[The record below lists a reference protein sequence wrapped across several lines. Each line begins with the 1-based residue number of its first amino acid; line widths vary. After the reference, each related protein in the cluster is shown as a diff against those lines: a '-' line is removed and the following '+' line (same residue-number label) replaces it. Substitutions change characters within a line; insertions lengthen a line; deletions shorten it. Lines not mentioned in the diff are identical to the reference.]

1 MSACLVYGCPARLHS
16 HASAMCVVSSV
27 MRAHV
32 LRSRPGPAC
41 FVACCALPVLAFSP
55 ALPCPLRDTCP
66 NPNDVSPDLQPA
78 DYEMQTNEI
87 PTSAPGDR
95 APTSE
100 VPSPIKMTNQQA
112 ELEQAAVCAAN
123 ELNLCTNLPCV
134 LDASPALCCTRR
146 TCSAR
151 PCAA

>member
-1 MSACLVYGCPARLHS
+1 
-16 HASAMCVVSSV
+16 

-78 DYEMQTNEI
+78 DYEMQTNEV
-87 PTSAPGDR
+87 PTSAPGDC

-100 VPSPIKMTNQQA
+100 KPAPIKMTNQQ
-112 ELEQAAVCAAN
+112 LDTPVHDGH
-123 ELNLCTNLPCV
+123 CTLSSV
-134 LDASPALCCTRR
+134 IYFRPALHEELRPGQGKCDPSIVYTHIPLFRLYR
-146 TCSAR
+146 AR
-151 PCAA
+151 NPCPETLSSISRYRVK